1 MKDKQLTRLALFFFD
16 SSRCKNMVRI
26 IKGKIIQ
33 NDPKG
38 NIKLW
43 RVRVSDGKST
53 VMYEGNLG
61 EIDFGS
67 S

>member
-1 MKDKQLTRLALFFFD
+1 
-16 SSRCKNMVRI
+16 MVRI

-53 VMYEGNLG
+53 VMYEGKLG